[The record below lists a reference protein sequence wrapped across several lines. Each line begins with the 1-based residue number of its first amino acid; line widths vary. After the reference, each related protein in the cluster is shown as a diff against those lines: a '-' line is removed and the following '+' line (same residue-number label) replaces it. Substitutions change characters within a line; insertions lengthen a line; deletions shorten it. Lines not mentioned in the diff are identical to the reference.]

1 MEKFNQH
8 NIPDADSFWP
18 DVEKTVDDFYKK
30 RNRKYLLVFFAASLF
45 IFSTIFTFQYFQE
58 SQIKNSTS
66 VNNKSNDT
74 IDKPNTKKPVQT
86 TNNNKNVINSTEDKI
101 PQKENSTRS
110 LERDKKS
117 DFLKSSNKVV
127 LDSINN
133 YEYVNTNTQK
143 QKTESKSSA
152 SLKSKDS
159 LLSNRLFS
167 GDRLKKYPPVL
178 FAGYNSINL
187 NYSLYYNSFDYKTDV
202 DYVLKNKFYFGA
214 SFSYDYV
221 SKKLQENGI
230 SNELINKR
238 RAEENPIFL
247 SKFGFIL
254 GKRINGFIIEAGLSL
269 NRFGED
275 INYGKKTQQLQ
286 IVDNS
291 KWLVNYTNYQKVD
304 TFYNFG
310 VKNYTTINLINKD
323 SVFASKI
330 DSTFVLKDDSL
341 ALKLNRRTQ
350 TNYIEIPFFLGYEFK
365 LNKFSVAPMLGFSLG
380 CFLNSNANFINSS
393 ETNIADNN
401 RTNYHSKVLLNYQAQ
416 LRFGYDINNYF
427 SVFVAPNYRGN
438 ATSQSNSSSG
448 VKTFYNDAGGMVGL
462 IYKR

>member
-30 RNRKYLLVFFAASLF
+30 RNRKYLLVFLAASLF

-58 SQIKNSTS
+58 SQIKNSKS
-66 VNNKSNDT
+66 VNNKSIVT
-74 IDKPNTKKPVQT
+74 ISNTYQTKQVLT
-86 TNNNKNVINSTEDKI
+86 TNNNKNTIKSTEDKKL
-101 PQKENSTRS
+101 QKENSTNI
-110 LERDKKS
+110 LERKKKS
-117 DFLKSSNKVV
+117 DFLKSSNEVV

-133 YEYVNTNTQK
+133 YDYVSTNTQK
-143 QKTESKSSA
+143 QRTESKSGA
-152 SLKSKDS
+152 SLKSQDS
-159 LLSNRLFS
+159 LLSNKLFS
-167 GDRLKKYPPVL
+167 AVRLKKYPPVL
-178 FAGYNSINL
+178 LAGYNTINL
-187 NYSLYYNSFDYKTDV
+187 NYLPYYNSFNYKTDV

-230 SNELINKR
+230 SNELVNKR
-238 RAEENPIFL
+238 RAEEKPIFL
-247 SKFGFIL
+247 SKFGFIF
-254 GKRINGFIIEAGLSL
+254 GKKINSFIIEAGLSL

-291 KWLVNYTNYQKVD
+291 KWLINYTNYQKVD

-365 LNKFSVAPMLGFSLG
+365 LNKFSLS
-380 CFLNSNANFINSS
+380 
-393 ETNIADNN
+393 
-401 RTNYHSKVLLNYQAQ
+401 
-416 LRFGYDINNYF
+416 
-427 SVFVAPNYRGN
+427 
-438 ATSQSNSSSG
+438 
-448 VKTFYNDAGGMVGL
+448 
-462 IYKR
+462 

>member
-58 SQIKNSTS
+58 SQVKNSTS
-66 VNNKSNDT
+66 LNNKWNDT
-74 IDKPNTKKPVQT
+74 IGKPNTKKQVLT
-86 TNNNKNVINSTEDKI
+86 TNNNKNLIKSTEDKI
-101 PQKENSTRS
+101 LQKENSTNF
-110 LERDKKS
+110 LERNKKS
-117 DFLKSSNKVV
+117 DFLKNSNKVAF
-127 LDSINN
+127 DSIND
-133 YEYVNTNTQK
+133 YEYVTTNTQK
-143 QKTESKSSA
+143 QNTESKSRT

-159 LLSNRLFS
+159 LLSNKLFPA
-167 GDRLKKYPPVL
+167 DRLKKYPPVL
-178 FAGYNSINL
+178 LAGYNDLNL
-187 NYSLYYNSFDYKTDV
+187 NYLSNYNSLDHKTDV
-202 DYVLKNKFYFGA
+202 DYVFKNKFYFGA

-221 SKKLQENGI
+221 SKKLQEIGI

-254 GKRINGFIIEAGLSL
+254 GKKINGFVFETGLSL

-275 INYGKKTQQLQ
+275 INYGEKTKQLQ

-291 KWLVNYTNYQKVD
+291 KWLINYTNYQKVD

-310 VKNYTTINLINKD
+310 VKNYTTINLVNKD
-323 SVFASKI
+323 SVFASRI
-330 DSTFVLKDDSL
+330 DSTFVQKDDSL

-365 LNKFSVAPMLGFSLG
+365 LNKFSISPLLGLSVG
-380 CFLNSNANFINSS
+380 YFLYSNANFINSS
-393 ETNIADNN
+393 ETIITDNN
-401 RTNYHSKVLLNYQAQ
+401 RTNNHSKVVVNYQAQ
-416 LRFGYDINNYF
+416 LRFGYDINNYLSF
-427 SVFVAPNYRGN
+427 FVAPNYRGN
-438 ATSQSNSSSG
+438 ATSQSNLSSG
-448 VKTFYNDAGGMVGL
+448 VKTFYNAAGGMVGL